1 MISPSTTTLPP
12 NNRSRVKLYT
22 LNEERQWD
30 DRGTG
35 FVTCTS
41 PTAPNTNHAIIVKS
55 EVDGST
61 LLDSKILL
69 NTKYQKQQ
77 ETLIVWSEGEKYD
90 LALSFQEKAGCDD
103 IWDNICDVQGKDSSS
118 FLNNPNNIT
127 SESNGS
133 SIYESDDECAGE
145 SNENY
150 LSTIINLPPVDLIHL
165 RDICD
170 LFSPDKVRDASRRDL
185 LARAIE
191 SGNYIRKL
199 IDLFHICEDLEN
211 IESLHQLYEII
222 RSIFYLNKSSLFE
235 LLFSEEFI
243 LDIIGCLEYDSQL
256 NYTEKKNH
264 REFIDTKATF
274 KEVIPIANPELLSK
288 IHQTYRVQYIQDAI
302 LPAPS
307 LFEENLLSTMNSFLF
322 FNKVDIVTLLYE
334 DPKFLSQLFSTLK
347 DENLSDDKRK
357 DLMLFLKEFCVFSQ
371 TLQQQ
376 NRDNFFQALATHGIL
391 NVIQVMLS
399 LDDTTTKQAALDVFA
414 SIVECN
420 PSTVRE
426 YMLQETQSTQDDDE
440 LLLNLVI
447 NEIQSDPDPELSGAL
462 NLMNYLKLLID
473 PENMMAV
480 SISEKTEFL
489 SFFYFRS
496 MSVLLAPLMAN
507 TSDLKLIRDD
517 FHLAQLQNLILD
529 FVTFCVEHHTYH
541 MRNFLNKKDLLR
553 RVLVLLKSKHQY
565 LQLSALRFLRKILA
579 LKDEQYNITIVRNNL
594 FAPIVDTFKANKR
607 RYNLLNSALIELFEF
622 IRQED
627 IKTLINYFVENFYS
641 EFESISYVKTFHDL
655 KLRYDAHRDR
665 RERMLHDTSS
675 IGTSRLHDNLNNN
688 HLLPIQHTHPS
699 QRLRKDDRELDADE
713 ENWFN
718 DDGDENRISSLNH
731 GTLFNGGSD
740 DEDSQPETS
749 GTSSAISTN
758 EPIRSHHLLLDND
771 DDELPT
777 TSTETAS
784 TSLRSQY
791 NKPVISIHIR
801 RSPISSVGQLSPS
814 SSASA
819 ENDSTTL
826 RIDIPPL
833 ATNGSP
839 TSSIPRPMTPT
850 ESTSTYAMSPGLSSI
865 ADQYNDDENDEE
877 HEDEDEEEEEEEQT
891 EIDHDV
897 NLKSIQLNENSS
909 NSDSYSSTRKRKI
922 GEDIGGDE
930 QSSSLISNDDNITL
944 SNDTNEQTKV
954 FKRSNDQTTM

>member
-1 MISPSTTTLPP
+1 MSSSSTSSSSTPAS

-35 FVTCTS
+35 FVTCIS
-41 PTAPNTNHAIIVKS
+41 PTTSNTSHSIIVKS
-55 EVDGST
+55 EVDGT
-61 LLDSKILL
+61 ILLESKIQLH
-69 NTKYQKQQ
+69 TKYQKQQ

-103 IWDNICDVQGKDSSS
+103 IWENICDVQGKDSSY
-118 FLNNPNNIT
+118 LTTTNNLTND
-127 SESNGS
+127 SA
-133 SIYESDDECAGE
+133 IYESDDECVE

-150 LSTIINLPPVDLIHL
+150 LSSTINLPSVDLSHL

-170 LFSPDKVRDASRRDL
+170 LFSPDKVRDASRRDF

-191 SGNYIRKL
+191 SENYIRKL
-199 IDLFHICEDLEN
+199 IDLYHICEDLEN
-211 IESLHQLYEII
+211 IDSLHQLYEII
-222 RSIFYLNKSSLFE
+222 RSIFYLNKSTLFE
-235 LLFSEEFI
+235 ILFSDEFI
-243 LDIIGCLEYDSQL
+243 MDIIGCLEYEPQL
-256 NYTEKKNH
+256 NFKTKRNH
-264 REFIDTKATF
+264 REFLDKKATF
-274 KEVIPIANPELLSK
+274 KEVIPIGNQELLIK
-288 IHQTYRVQYIQDAI
+288 IHQTYRIQYIQDAI

-322 FNKVDIVTLLYE
+322 FNKVEIVTLLYE
-334 DPKFLSQLFSTLK
+334 DPKFLSQLFATLK
-347 DENLSDDKRK
+347 DDNLPDDKRK

-447 NEIQSDPDPELSGAL
+447 SEIQSDPDPELSGAL

-507 TSDLKLIRDD
+507 SSDLKLIRDD
-517 FHLAQLQNLILD
+517 FHIAQLQNLILD
-529 FVTFCVEHHTYH
+529 FVTFCIEHHTYH

-553 RVLVLLKSKHQY
+553 RVLVLLKSKHQF
-565 LQLSALRFLRKILA
+565 LQLSALRFLRKIIG
-579 LKDEQYNITIVRNNL
+579 LKDEQYNLTIARSNL
-594 FAPIVDTFKANKR
+594 FAPIVDAFKANKR

-627 IKTLINYFVENFYS
+627 IKTLINYFVESFYTD
-641 EFESISYVKTFHDL
+641 FESITYVKTFHDL
-655 KLRYDAHRDR
+655 KLRYDAHRDK
-665 RERMLHDTSS
+665 RERILSDSSPTSS
-675 IGTSRLHDNLNNN
+675 TSRFHDNLNTS
-688 HLLPIQHTHPS
+688 HLLS
-699 QRLRKDDRELDADE
+699 VQRLRKDERDLDIDE

-718 DDGDENRISSLNH
+718 DDTDENKISSFNH
-731 GTLFNGGSD
+731 GTLFNNSSD
-740 DEDSQPETS
+740 DEDSQPET
-749 GTSSAISTN
+749 TSAISTS
-758 EPIRSHHLLLDND
+758 EPPRSHHSLADDDDDDGEEEDDDDND
-771 DDELPT
+771 NNDDRLPT
-777 TSTETAS
+777 SS
-784 TSLRSQY
+784 RSHY
-791 NKPVISIHIR
+791 NKPVISIHIQR
-801 RSPISSVGQLSPS
+801 
-814 SSASA
+814 
-819 ENDSTTL
+819 
-826 RIDIPPL
+826 
-833 ATNGSP
+833 SP
-839 TSSIPRPMTPT
+839 TSSTTAALPVDTSSSPT
-850 ESTSTYAMSPGLSSI
+850 SSQIIEPASPYAMSPALSSI
-865 ADQYNDDENDEE
+865 ADQYNDDEDENE
-877 HEDEDEEEEEEEQT
+877 DEDEDEEEE
-891 EIDHDV
+891 
-897 NLKSIQLNENSS
+897 NNS
-909 NSDSYSSTRKRKI
+909 NSYTITNKRKL
-922 GEDIGGDE
+922 DD
-930 QSSSLISNDDNITL
+930 NDDE
-944 SNDTNEQTKV
+944 NEQTKV
-954 FKRSNDQTTM
+954 FKQNSDQSS

>member
-35 FVTCTS
+35 FVACTT
-41 PTAPNTNHAIIVKS
+41 PTAPNTTHALIVKS

-77 ETLIVWSEGEKYD
+77 ETLIVWSEGDKHD

-103 IWDNICDVQGKDSSS
+103 IWENICDVQGKDSSP
-118 FLNNPNNIT
+118 FLTTANSLT
-127 SESNGS
+127 SDSNGS
-133 SIYESDDECAGE
+133 TAYDSDDECVGE
-145 SNENY
+145 SNDNY
-150 LSTIINLPPVDLIHL
+150 LPPTIILPPVDLSHL
-165 RDICD
+165 HDICD

-211 IESLHQLYEII
+211 LESLHQLYEII
-222 RSIFYLNKSSLFE
+222 RSMFYLNKSSLFQ
-235 LLFSEEFI
+235 LLFSEEYI
-243 LDIIGCLEYDSQL
+243 LDVIGCLEYDSQL
-256 NYTEKKNH
+256 NYHEKRNH
-264 REFIDTKATF
+264 REFLDTKATF
-274 KEVIPIANPELLSK
+274 REVIPIINQELLSK

-347 DENLSDDKRK
+347 DENLSDEKRK

-399 LDDTTTKQAALDVFA
+399 LDDVTTKQAALDVFA

-447 NEIQSDPDPELSGAL
+447 SEIQSDPDPELSGAL

-480 SISEKTEFL
+480 VISEKTEFL

-507 TSDLKLIRDD
+507 TSDLRLTRDD
-517 FHLAQLQNLILD
+517 FHIGQLQNLILD
-529 FVTFCVEHHTYH
+529 FVTFCIEHHTYH

-553 RVLVLLKSKHQY
+553 RVLVLLKSKHQF
-565 LQLSALRFLRKILA
+565 LQLSALRFLRKIVG
-579 LKDEQYNITIVRNNL
+579 LKDEQYNLAIVRNNY
-594 FAPIVDTFKANKR
+594 FAPIVDSFKANKR

-622 IRQED
+622 IRHED
-627 IKTLINYFVENFYS
+627 VKILINYFVENFYS
-641 EFESISYVKTFHDL
+641 EFESVNYVKTFHDL
-655 KLRYDAHRDR
+655 KIRYEAHRDR
-665 RERMLHDTSS
+665 RERMLSDSS
-675 IGTSRLHDNLNNN
+675 PIGSSRLHDNLNNS
-688 HLLPIQHTHPS
+688 HLLPMQHFNRT
-699 QRLRKDDRELDADE
+699 QRHRKDDRDLDAEE

-718 DDGDENRISSLNH
+718 DDGDENRISLVNRS
-731 GTLFNGGSD
+731 TVYNGGSD

-749 GTSSAISTN
+749 GTTSAISTN
-758 EPIRSHHLLLDND
+758 EPIRSHHFRADH
-771 DDELPT
+771 DEDGMVMT
-777 TSTETAS
+777 TAGKKTRAS
-784 TSLRSQY
+784 RSQY

-801 RSPISSVGQLSPS
+801 RSPISSVGQLPPS
-814 SSASA
+814 SSTSA
-819 ENDSTTL
+819 ENDPPAALRVDVPSTT
-826 RIDIPPL
+826 
-833 ATNGSP
+833 TNGS
-839 TSSIPRPMTPT
+839 SSSSSPRSNEP
-850 ESTSTYAMSPGLSSI
+850 TSTYAMSPGLSNI
-865 ADQYNDDENDEE
+865 ADQYNDDENEQEE
-877 HEDEDEEEEEEEQT
+877 DIEK
-891 EIDHDV
+891 DV
-897 NLKSIQLNENSS
+897 FIKSNELNTNGN
-909 NSDSYSSTRKRKI
+909 NSDSCSSTTRKRKI
-922 GEDIGGDE
+922 EHDDDDDDDDDDDNNNDNDDHV
-930 QSSSLISNDDNITL
+930 SSSVPNDDNASLLHDNNNT
-944 SNDTNEQTKV
+944 EQNKV
-954 FKRSNDQTTM
+954 FKRSNDGSTK